1 MLVPGRDPFE
11 DWAEFQ
17 KGASLLHLPVDQ
29 VAVEYTG
36 KEFGFGIQEA
46 EALALL
52 RPSCVTLCM

>member
-1 MLVPGRDPFE
+1 MLVPARDPFE

-17 KGASLLHLPVDQ
+17 KGGSLLLRPVDQ
-29 VAVEYTG
+29 GAVECG
-36 KEFGFGIQEA
+36 GEESGSGIQEA